1 MRILAATREKKE
13 SFEAIEGVINAYGD
27 AGFKQFLN
35 GPAGDDVRLANFLR
49 WVGLKTGSGKEGS
62 ILGKGTDGSSPNNEE
77 NSGLGRYASLFGP
90 KQISTYQFQLY
101 AMLELEGYAYKIRV
115 T

>member
-35 GPAGDDVRLANFLR
+35 GPTGDDVRLANFLR

-90 KQISTYQFQLY
+90 K
-101 AMLELEGYAYKIRV
+101 
-115 T
+115 